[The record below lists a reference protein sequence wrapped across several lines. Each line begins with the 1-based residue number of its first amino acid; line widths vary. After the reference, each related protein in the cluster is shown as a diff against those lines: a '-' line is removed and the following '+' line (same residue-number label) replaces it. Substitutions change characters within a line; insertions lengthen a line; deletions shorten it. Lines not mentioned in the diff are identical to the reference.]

1 LVEILIETIP
11 TFHFFVPKQNSG
23 WKRFKIDPKV
33 GTSFPYINSHGR
45 PSTKNSG
52 ENVKEI
58 REIRRGSSEKRTR
71 TVFHCPTITDNLYF
85 ICVDYLTYEGSFVVF
100 SYSDVAIN

>member
-1 LVEILIETIP
+1 MNERGGLTRISAIYHLLTNFLVEILIETIP
-11 TFHFFVPKQNSG
+11 TCQFFVPKKNSG

-58 REIRRGSSEKRTR
+58 RE
-71 TVFHCPTITDNLYF
+71 L
-85 ICVDYLTYEGSFVVF
+85 
-100 SYSDVAIN
+100 